1 MVWYVLR
8 RGEEFRQAFRRVLT
22 AELTNWTQTASDPS
36 RGSPHG
42 IGTRPD
48 EGRPAPVV
56 EVPEHHAVV
65 RELFREHNRALLNF
79 LRTRLRS
86 EQEARDVAQEAYVKL
101 LQLHK
106 PGAVSFL
113 RGYLFRI
120 AANLSV
126 DRVRRHVV
134 AEKAVAGLFDDF
146 DDVEALDNQ
155 AITRQEFDLLCVA
168 LNELS
173 SRHREAFVRHII
185 EGYSTPEVA
194 QEMGVDER
202 TVRKFVAR
210 ALLHCR
216 ERLGASRPGER
227 E

>member
-1 MVWYVLR
+1 MDPNR
-8 RGEEFRQAFRRVLT
+8 KRPRPGAR
-22 AELTNWTQTASDPS
+22 SDVDA
-36 RGSPHG
+36 
-42 IGTRPD
+42 RPD
-48 EGRPAPVV
+48 EGHPPPVA
-56 EVPEHHAVV
+56 ESPEHHAVV
-65 RELFREHNRALLNF
+65 RELFREHNRALVNF

-101 LQLHK
+101 LQLHQ

-126 DRVRRHVV
+126 DRARRRVV
-134 AEKAVAGLFDDF
+134 AEHAAASLFDDF
-146 DDVEALDNQ
+146 DDIEALDTQ

-173 SRHREAFVRHII
+173 GRHREAFVRHIV
-185 EGYSTPEVA
+185 EGYSTTEVA
-194 QEMGVDER
+194 REMKVDER

-216 ERLGASRPGER
+216 ERLGASQPGER